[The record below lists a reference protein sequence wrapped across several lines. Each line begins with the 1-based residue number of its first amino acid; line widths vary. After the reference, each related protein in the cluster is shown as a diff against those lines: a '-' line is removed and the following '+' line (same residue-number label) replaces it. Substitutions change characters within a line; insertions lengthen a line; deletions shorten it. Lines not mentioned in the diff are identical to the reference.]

1 MRTSVLAAILTT
13 AALPAFAHGE
23 HDHDETRQLGAHEHG
38 TSTLNIAFDGGTLM
52 MELEAPGADIVG
64 FEHAAETDADKA
76 AIEAAEAVL
85 ADPATLFV
93 LPAAAG
99 CTLASADAHLAGE
112 DHDHDHGHSH
122 DHGHDAAAETE
133 GATHSEFHA
142 EYSFD
147 CADPAAVTTIGFGF
161 FDAFPN
167 AQKVEVQVVGPNG
180 ASAFEVER
188 AAPTLALDGLM

>member
-1 MRTSVLAAILTT
+1 MRLTVLAAILST
-13 AALPAFAHGE
+13 AAAPALAGDGHAHGT
-23 HDHDETRQLGAHEHG
+23 DETRQLDAHEHG
-38 TSTLNIAFDGGTLM
+38 TSTLNVAFDGGTLM
-52 MELEAPGADIVG
+52 MELQAPGADIVG

-76 AIEAAEAVL
+76 AIEAAEGVL
-85 ADPATLFV
+85 ADPAALFA

-99 CTLASADAHLAGE
+99 CTLAAAEAHLAGE
-112 DHDHDHGHSH
+112 HDDHDHGHSH
-122 DHGHDAAAETE
+122 GHSHDDAK
-133 GATHSEFHA
+133 ATHSEFHA

-161 FDAFPN
+161 FDVFPN

-180 ASAFEVER
+180 AEAFEVER

>member
-1 MRTSVLAAILTT
+1 MRTTVLAAILST
-13 AALPAFAHGE
+13 AAFPVLAHGD
-23 HDHDETRQLGAHEHG
+23 HSHDETRQLDAHEHG

-64 FEHAAETDADKA
+64 FEHAAESDANRA
-76 AIEAAEAVL
+76 AIEAAEATL
-85 ADPATLFV
+85 SDPASLFV

-112 DHDHDHGHSH
+112 DHDHAHGEDHDHSH
-122 DHGHDAAAETE
+122 DETAE
-133 GATHSEFHA
+133 GTHSEFHA

-147 CADPAAVTTIGFGF
+147 CANPAAVTTIGFGF
-161 FDAFPN
+161 FDAFPG

-180 ASAFEVER
+180 ASAFEVDR

>member
-1 MRTSVLAAILTT
+1 MRTSVLAAILLTT
-13 AALPAFAHGE
+13 ALPALAEGTHNHG
-23 HDHDETRQLGAHEHG
+23 DTRQLDAHEHG

-52 MELEAPGADIVG
+52 MELDAPGADIVG
-64 FEHAAETDADKA
+64 FEHAAESDADRA
-76 AIEAAEAVL
+76 AIEAAKAVL
-85 ADPATLFV
+85 VDPATLFA

-112 DHDHDHGHSH
+112 DAGHDHDHSHDHSH
-122 DHGHDAAAETE
+122 DEAEA
-133 GATHSEFHA
+133 GHSEFHA

-147 CADPAAVTTIGFGF
+147 CADPAAVTSIGFGF

-167 AQKVEVQVVGPNG
+167 AQKVDVQVVGPNG
-180 ASAFEVER
+180 AQAFEVDR